1 MKRTADYTPMSANR
15 HMPYDD
21 LIWHENSHYDIL
33 GSGVTTRAL
42 KLSAEYVIVHT
53 EDKYKLY
60 LQLGLGLVIPYTIR
74 VASPSADVRMR
85 YRFVARRYRVYN
97 QLSDGEQAGIVR
109 KTKLD
114 DEKAIVNIERRW
126 INLYDDKIGA
136 QYNKG
141 YSYNERAKH
150 IRELKAQ
157 RTRDILTDLVNSGI
171 RSIIP
176 AARVYLENNVQKR
189 IYDLRCDLHGGN
201 FGILPDGRM
210 MWTDPFI

>member
-1 MKRTADYTPMSANR
+1 MKRTIDYTPMSANR
-15 HMPYDD
+15 HMSYSD
-21 LIWHENSHYDIL
+21 LVWHEYERYNVL
-33 GSGVTTRAL
+33 GSGATTRAL
-42 KLSAEYVIVHT
+42 RLNADYVIVHT

-97 QLSDGEQAGIVR
+97 QLSDGEQSGIVR
-109 KTKLD
+109 NTKRD
-114 DEKAIVNIERRW
+114 DERAIVNIERQW
-126 INLYDDKIGA
+126 INLYDDEIDA
-136 QYNKG
+136 QYNQG
-141 YSYNERAKH
+141 YSYDERAKR
-150 IRELKAQ
+150 IRDIKAQ
-157 RTRDILTDLVNSGI
+157 RTRDTLTDLVNSGI

-176 AARVYLENNVQKR
+176 AARVYLETNVQKR

-210 MWTDPFI
+210 VWTDPFI